1 MLATL
6 KAEEKAGCLT
16 SMTCPLYTLKASII
30 LPAGEW
36 PCWQA
41 GACVY
46 FPVSE
51 QRALVWG
58 QAWTEGCY
66 MCHPRCG
73 FSALW
78 IWETNTSSSPW
89 GRAAVGGSL
98 RTSARGR
105 GFPQQI
111 KTAHKWC
118 RSFQAQK
125 KKKCGHLAQ
134 RSLCYKNH
142 ALNFCA
148 SHSLDLAKWVL
159 YIEHSCWLIKLIQHL
174 VNSIRFN
181 FNYVCIM
188 FSHRYL
194 AICFSQ
200 HFIIIQVKSTKMKK
214 YWWRA
219 QTILIPHNTTL
230 CKVALVPFKID

>member
-36 PCWQA
+36 PCWQD

-51 QRALVWG
+51 QRAFVWG

-66 MCHPRCG
+66 VCHPRCG

-125 KKKCGHLAQ
+125 KKKVWSSCSKE
-134 RSLCYKNH
+134 SLLQKSCSEFLCQWQPRFGKMSSIHRAFLLINKV
-142 ALNFCA
+142 NTA
-148 SHSLDLAKWVL
+148 SG
-159 YIEHSCWLIKLIQHL
+159 
-174 VNSIRFN
+174 
-181 FNYVCIM
+181 
-188 FSHRYL
+188 
-194 AICFSQ
+194 
-200 HFIIIQVKSTKMKK
+200 
-214 YWWRA
+214 
-219 QTILIPHNTTL
+219 
-230 CKVALVPFKID
+230 